1 MTTARASEHARPPI
15 WRDER
20 VLAVIAQIIF
30 LILVIVVLAF
40 MYHNMYTELSA
51 RGLTPTF
58 SFLKLEAGFPIGET
72 PISYSPGDTYARA
85 FLVGVVNTIKVSV
98 IGIILATILG
108 VVVGVSRLSP
118 NWLLRSIANVY
129 IEIIRNTPL
138 LVQLFFW
145 FTAVMLKFPRI
156 RQAITLPGPV
166 YLSNRGIAMPWFRA
180 TEGFSVWLGFVI
192 VGLIVATLVF
202 RYRSRYQDRTG
213 NPGYPWI
220 FGIATWGV
228 FLLVGWILAPG
239 SPLVIDK
246 PMLKGLNFEGGT
258 SMTPEFSALLLG
270 LVIYTAAFIAE
281 VVRAGI
287 LAVSKG
293 QREAAKALGL
303 SDFQMMR
310 YIIFP
315 QAMRVIIPPLTSQYL
330 NLTKNSSLAVAIGYP
345 DLFNVAGTIFN
356 QTGRSIEVITLI
368 MGSYLTLSLL
378 TSLFMNWYNRRV
390 RLIER

>member
-1 MTTARASEHARPPI
+1 MTTATVSEHARPPF

-30 LILVIVVLAF
+30 LIVVIVVAAYMYSN
-40 MYHNMYTELSA
+40 MYHELSR
-51 RGLTPTF
+51 RGLKPGF
-58 SFLKLEAGFPIGET
+58 DFLKLEAGFPIGET
-72 PISYSPGDTYARA
+72 PIPYTPGDTYARA

-108 VVVGVSRLSP
+108 IVIGVARLST
-118 NWLLRSIANVY
+118 NWLLRAIATVY

-156 RQAITLPGPV
+156 KQAIRLPGPI
-166 YLSNRGIAMPWFRA
+166 YLSNRGIAMVWFKP
-180 TEGFSVWLGFVI
+180 TESFSLWLIFLLA
-192 VGLIVATLVF
+192 GLVVATLVF
-202 RYRSRYQDRTG
+202 RYRSHYQDRTG

-220 FGIATWGV
+220 FGSATWLL
-228 FLLVGWILAPG
+228 FALVGWFLVPGAPIT
-239 SPLVIDK
+239 VDK
-246 PMLKGLNFEGGT
+246 PVLAGLNFKGGARL
-258 SMTPEFSALLLG
+258 TPEFSALLVG
-270 LVIYTAAFIAE
+270 LVVYTAAFIAE

-287 LAVSKG
+287 LAVDKG

-303 SDFQMMR
+303 TDFQMMR
-310 YIIFP
+310 YIVFP

-356 QTGRSIEVITLI
+356 QTGKSIEVITLI
-368 MGSYLTLSLL
+368 MGSYLSMSLL

-390 RLIER
+390 RLVER

>member
-1 MTTARASEHARPPI
+1 MTTASVSEHARPPF

-20 VLAVIAQIIF
+20 VLAVIAQIVF
-30 LILVIVVLAF
+30 LIVVVIVASYMYSN
-40 MYHNMYTELSA
+40 MYHELTR
-51 RGLTPTF
+51 RGLKPGF
-58 SFLKLEAGFPIGET
+58 GFLKLEAGFPIGET
-72 PISYSPGDTYARA
+72 SIPYTPGDTYARA

-98 IGIILATILG
+98 LGIVLATILG
-108 VVVGVSRLSP
+108 VLIGVARLSK

-156 RQAITLPGPV
+156 RQAIQLPGPI
-166 YLSNRGIAMPWFRA
+166 YLSNRGVAM
-180 TEGFSVWLGFVI
+180 VWLKPETGFKVWAIFAI
-192 VGLIVATLVF
+192 VGLIVAGFVH
-202 RYRSRYQDRTG
+202 RYRSHYQDRTG
-213 NPGYPWI
+213 KPGYPWW
-220 FGIATWGV
+220 FATGTWIV
-228 FLLVGWILAPG
+228 FLLVGWFVAPG
-239 SPLVIDK
+239 APLVVDK
-246 PMLKGLNFEGGT
+246 PSLQGLNFAGGMT
-258 SMTPEFSALLLG
+258 MTPEFSALLIG

-315 QAMRVIIPPLTSQYL
+315 QAMRVIIPPMTSQYL

-356 QTGRSIEVITLI
+356 QTGKSIEVITLI
-368 MGSYLTLSLL
+368 MGSYLSMSLL
-378 TSLFMNWYNRRV
+378 TSLFMNWYNRRM